1 MKKIYLIL
9 FILIP
14 YVINAQQGFI
24 TVSGT
29 ILDQDSKTPLEYA
42 TISLFNVNDSIVK
55 YGGISDLNGKFN
67 LEINR
72 GNYDIKL
79 NYISFKEL
87 TLNNVTI
94 SKTKDLGNILMSIDE
109 NVLDEIELIGERTE
123 VEIKLDKTVYNIG
136 KDLTLRGSSVSDVL
150 DNLPS
155 VAVDIDGNVSLRGNQ
170 SVRILINGKPSGLVG
185 ISSNDALK
193 QFPSKVL
200 KKLKSLLHPL
210 QDMMQKEQQE
220 LLILF

>member
-94 SKTKDLGNILMSIDE
+94 SKTKDL
-109 NVLDEIELIGERTE
+109 
-123 VEIKLDKTVYNIG
+123 
-136 KDLTLRGSSVSDVL
+136 
-150 DNLPS
+150 
-155 VAVDIDGNVSLRGNQ
+155 
-170 SVRILINGKPSGLVG
+170 
-185 ISSNDALK
+185 
-193 QFPSKVL
+193 
-200 KKLKSLLHPL
+200 
-210 QDMMQKEQQE
+210 
-220 LLILF
+220 